1 LDLKNQIFLW
11 LEKFFYTEFFFHL
24 LNYK

>member
-1 LDLKNQIFLW
+1 LNLKSQILLW